1 MPCNY
6 LKKLCKSGCDNYNC
20 RAFFPERQPMIMK
33 RDLPLCMSED
43 YRECPQWEAGTKR
56 REERRLEK
64 LDLHCPF
71 ASNNRCDH
79 PEIWT
84 CKGSAPPFVF
94 YPSYLEETRFQR
106 WKRKIFTV
114 FHLMTPVETHKGKP
128 IEFSTEVLK
137 GSCWSGDKKVYVE
150 CPYFKQGLVQY
161 NKTVDAIF
169 KSNETE

>member
-33 RDLPLCMSED
+33 KDLPLCLSED

-84 CKGSAPPFVF
+84 CKGSAP
-94 YPSYLEETRFQR
+94 
-106 WKRKIFTV
+106 
-114 FHLMTPVETHKGKP
+114 HLCFIPH
-128 IEFSTEVLK
+128 I
-137 GSCWSGDKKVYVE
+137 
-150 CPYFKQGLVQY
+150 
-161 NKTVDAIF
+161 
-169 KSNETE
+169 